1 MAEGTLDRRIDR
13 GFGFHRTP
21 EERDSREA
29 SGTPHP
35 TMTPSKAPLPK
46 GPRSGK
52 APIAPSSDVQASA
65 APASAAPA
73 SAADDHGPAYH
84 DPTWVIQCA
93 WSVFR
98 LARLQELIRL
108 TIVDL
113 QSLPRPEP
121 LDDELAAH
129 RLQRDPVAEAL
140 KACCEELRDA
150 SGMGGAGRAQ
160 HCELVRAYMQQQP
173 AAWSESFAEAL
184 DKYRRAATLALES
197 AFARAAIV

>member
-1 MAEGTLDRRIDR
+1 MAGGTLDRRIDR
-13 GFGFHRTP
+13 GFGVHRTP
-21 EERDSREA
+21 EERDSLEA
-29 SGTPHP
+29 SGTLHSRIAPP
-35 TMTPSKAPLPK
+35 KAPLPK
-46 GPRSGK
+46 GPRSGE
-52 APIAPSSDVQASA
+52 APIAPSSDVQ
-65 APASAAPA
+65 ASAAPA

-121 LDDELAAH
+121 PEDELAAH